1 MSSSKI
7 IKCARQRDL
16 KVSNVSYGG
25 LSGADEQIPARGGAF
40 LPLNFRNASSGTG
53 ASESAAAEAALPDSA
68 EVDPGMVMVAE
79 AELQQK
85 LEAAFHKGIDEGRQQ
100 TERGLANVFRSLR
113 EAIDATMR
121 LREKVL
127 RESEEDLLKL
137 AIMVARKIVQQEI
150 RHDPQILANI
160 VGETVSCC
168 SDLDKITIRLNPDD
182 CTLVS
187 ANRNFYLSGIG
198 ANTQVSLI
206 PDEAILPG
214 GCMVDTVTGT
224 IDARIDVQ
232 LDEIYRKF
240 METRGVPDSDVSG
253 QSEEIAL

>member
-7 IKCARQRDL
+7 IKSARLQEVR
-16 KVSNVSYGG
+16 VSNVSYGG
-25 LSGADEQIPARGGAF
+25 LSAADEQPPVSAGTF
-40 LPLNFRNASSGTG
+40 LPLKFRENESSAGVANAK
-53 ASESAAAEAALPDSA
+53 EVEAPLPEKLPA
-68 EVDPGMVMVAE
+68 DPGMTMIAE
-79 AELQQK
+79 DELQQK

-127 RESEEDLLKL
+127 RDSEEDLLKL
-137 AIMVARKIVQQEI
+137 AIMVARKIIQQEI
-150 RHDPQILANI
+150 RQDPQILANI
-160 VGETVSCC
+160 VAETVSCC

-182 CTLVS
+182 CSRVS
-187 ANRNFYLSGIG
+187 ADRNFYLSGIG

-240 METRGVPDSDVSG
+240 LETRGVPDGDVAG

>member
-1 MSSSKI
+1 MSSSRI
-7 IKCARQRDL
+7 IKSARMRDL
-16 KVSNVSYGG
+16 HVADVTYGG
-25 LSGADEQIPARGGAF
+25 LSSAHEQDPAPEGSF
-40 LPLNFRNASSGTG
+40 LPLNFRDTG
-53 ASESAAAEAALPDSA
+53 SSAAPEVKQAEAAALENAAP
-68 EVDPGMVMVAE
+68 DPGTMMIAE

-85 LEAAFHKGIDEGRQQ
+85 LQEAFQKGVDEGRQQ

-113 EAIDATMR
+113 EAVDATIR

-127 RESEEDLLKL
+127 RDSEEDLLKL
-137 AIMVARKIVQQEI
+137 AIMVARKIIQQEI
-150 RHDPQILANI
+150 SHDPRILGSIIA
-160 VGETVSCC
+160 ETISCC
-168 SDLDKITIRLNPDD
+168 SDHDRITIRLNPED
-182 CTLVS
+182 CSRVS
-187 ANRNFYLSGIG
+187 ANRSFYLTGIG
-198 ANTQVSLI
+198 VNTQVSLI

-240 METRGVPDSDVSG
+240 LETRGVPDDDVAG

>member
-7 IKCARQRDL
+7 IKSTRLREVRVA
-16 KVSNVSYGG
+16 NVTYDG
-25 LSGADEQIPARGGAF
+25 LSSAKEQTSSGGGF
-40 LPLNFRNASSGTG
+40 LPLTFRDTG
-53 ASESAAAEAALPDSA
+53 SAAAPDPQEAEAAGLDTA
-68 EVDPGMVMVAE
+68 TLQPGMMMIDE

-85 LEAAFHKGIDEGRQQ
+85 LEEAFHKGIDEGRQQ

-127 RESEEDLLKL
+127 RDSEEDLLKL
-137 AIMVARKIVQQEI
+137 AIMVARKIIQQEI
-150 RHDPQILANI
+150 SHDPQILANI
-160 VGETVSCC
+160 VAETISCC
-168 SDLDKITIRLNPDD
+168 SDLDRITIRLNPDD
-182 CTLVS
+182 CSRVS
-187 ANRNFYLSGIG
+187 ADRSFYLSGIG

-206 PDEAILPG
+206 PDETILPG

-240 METRGVPDSDVSG
+240 LETRGVPDDDVAS
-253 QSEEIAL
+253 QSEGGNL